1 VELRPTFLR
10 VEGILWAQTFREVPA
25 GLYLYLV
32 MLLNFLV
39 NLLLLLAVNRLSGWP
54 CNTARCLGAAS
65 VGGLY
70 GGACMLRQLGFLS
83 GMLWHL
89 CALGIIG
96 LIAFG
101 FSLHGFRHCALFTV
115 FSLAMEGVALGM
127 GSRGSSSLLVGA
139 VAVLGL
145 CFLGFRGGMGQQ
157 ELVEVELTKGEKH
170 TAMLALRDT
179 GNTLRDPVTG
189 QSVLIADHRSAAAL
203 LGLTRQQ
210 LRSPVETVASGVVP
224 GLRLIPYHTVGSSG
238 GMLVAIRLERVR
250 IGKWK
255 GSSLVA
261 FAPEGLGGTYRALTG
276 GMA

>member
-1 VELRPTFLR
+1 M
-10 VEGILWAQTFREVPA
+10 
-25 GLYLYLV
+25 YLYLV

-39 NLLLLLAVNRLSGWP
+39 NLLLLLAANRLSGCP
-54 CNTARCLGAAS
+54 GSAGRCLGAALL
-65 VGGLY
+65 GGLY
-70 GGACMLRQLGFLS
+70 GGACMLNQLEFLN

-89 CALGIIG
+89 VALGTIG

-101 FSLHGFRHCALFTV
+101 WSIHGLRRCALFAV
-115 FSLAMEGVALGM
+115 FSLAMEGVALGL
-127 GSRGSSSLLVGA
+127 GSGGSSALLVGA

-145 CFLGFRGGMGQQ
+145 CFLGFRSGMGQQ

-210 LRSPVETVASGVVP
+210 LRAPVETVASGVVP
-224 GLRLIPYHTVGSSG
+224 GLRLIPYRTVGCSG
-238 GMLVAIRLERVR
+238 GMLVAIRLDQVR

-261 FAPEGLGGTYRALTG
+261 FAPEGLGGTYGALTG